1 MCILTQRQVV
11 PPEVDEGADLHIG
24 NAMGAPEVGTLV
36 IQLGSTGHR
45 PQLTQEPPQV
55 ILHTAQQEDIV
66 LLLCLGHDLVRD
78 AERLGIVAL
87 TPAGETLKGET
98 VQFMKALL
106 EVTGNRRPLLGTVDG
121 GQKMPLPVGKRAE
134 ESQGAG

>member
-1 MCILTQRQVV
+1 
-11 PPEVDEGADLHIG
+11 
-24 NAMGAPEVGTLV
+24 MGAPEVGTLV

-55 ILHTAQQEDIV
+55 ILHTAQQKDIV
-66 LLLCLGHDLVRD
+66 LLVCLGHDLVRD

-87 TPAGETLKGET
+87 TPAGETQKGET
-98 VQFMKALL
+98 VQLMKALL

-121 GQKMPLPVGKRAE
+121 GRKMPLPVGNRAE
-134 ESQGAG
+134 GAPGAGERVVVALPTAHLERRGKVSLR